1 VAKKSAS
8 KPQRAVSN
16 AAKVADL
23 LEQVTRQIQAAGFV
37 DGLKPAQW
45 SVLRFVEKA
54 PQDQRTI
61 THFAAYHAVSKSSA
75 SQTTRL
81 LIRKGLLKYQA
92 SQEDKRVRYLSLSAK
107 GASLLR
113 SDPLDLMGKAL
124 KKFADR
130 DLSAAAKFLGG
141 LLEHLGKANG

>member
-1 VAKKSAS
+1 MAKKSAS
-8 KPQRAVSN
+8 KPARAVSN
-16 AAKVADL
+16 AVKVADL

-45 SVLRFVEKA
+45 SVLRFIEKA

-92 SQEDKRVRYLSLSAK
+92 STEDKRVRYLSLSAK
-107 GASLLR
+107 GSSLLR
-113 SDPLDLMGKAL
+113 SDPLDLIGKAL
-124 KKFADR
+124 KKFSDR
-130 DLSAAAKFLGG
+130 DLSASAKFLSA
-141 LLEHLGKANG
+141 LLEHLGKAND

>member
-1 VAKKSAS
+1 VVKKNAS

-16 AAKVADL
+16 GAKVADL

-45 SVLRFVEKA
+45 SVLRFIDKA

-81 LIRKGLLKYQA
+81 LIGKGLLKYQA
-92 SQEDKRVRYLSLSAK
+92 SAEDKRVRYLSLSAK

-113 SDPLDLMGKAL
+113 SDPLDLLAKSL
-124 KKFADR
+124 KKFSDR
-130 DLSAAAKFLGG
+130 ELAANAKFLSA
-141 LLEHLGKANG
+141 LLAHLGKTAD